1 MLPYE
6 VNMTSLTIV
15 SARTSKQVYLL
26 GTAILFLAGSCF
38 SQPAISLSPTD
49 GPPTTSLLVSGS
61 GFAPNAKIDIYFGT
75 QDEAVAMTNGAGSF
89 SQIAIPAPASAL
101 PGAHWVSAVERSGHS
116 GAQATFLVSTSWKQF
131 RRHNTVR
138 WNQYENVLNVNN
150 VGGLELKW
158 SSTTGSGVFSSPA
171 VVNGV

>member
-75 QDEAVAMTNGAGSF
+75 QDEAVAMTNGAGYFPKS
-89 SQIAIPAPASAL
+89 P
-101 PGAHWVSAVERSGHS
+101 
-116 GAQATFLVSTSWKQF
+116 F
-131 RRHNTVR
+131 RRPPR
-138 WNQYENVLNVNN
+138 RCREPI
-150 VGGLELKW
+150 G
-158 SSTTGSGVFSSPA
+158 
-171 VVNGV
+171 

>member
-15 SARTSKQVYLL
+15 FRADQQAGLFA

-38 SQPAISLSPTD
+38 SQPAISVSPTD

-61 GFAPNAKIDIYFGT
+61 GFAPNAKIDVYFGT

-101 PGAHWVSAVERSGHS
+101 PGERGRAL
-116 GAQATFLVSTSWKQF
+116 GA
-131 RRHNTVR
+131 
-138 WNQYENVLNVNN
+138 
-150 VGGLELKW
+150 
-158 SSTTGSGVFSSPA
+158 
-171 VVNGV
+171 